1 MQNMTYPYSN
11 TDLLENPERY
21 QFTKFMGEKFLE
33 SYFYSRKIILNDI
46 GGKIDKKMNFSE
58 IIDNLTNINNLENN
72 EYNLENNEYNLEKL
86 LLKIL
91 SNNQNRKEKLNE
103 IIDIFLK
110 KYEIKKKLVMQYD
123 NDFHEKDSN
132 YKNLRNYIL
141 LDLLCVIRFN
151 ETKNLKFLNTILK
164 INDMLVTQISLWN
177 NKNDLC
183 VFQWLLEN
191 EIRIILELCKL
202 KGVKI

>member
-1 MQNMTYPYSN
+1 MTYPYSN

-72 EYNLENNEYNLEKL
+72 EYNLEKL

-91 SNNQNRKEKLNE
+91 SNNQNRNEKLNE

>member
-72 EYNLENNEYNLEKL
+72 EYNLEKL

-91 SNNQNRKEKLNE
+91 SNNQNRNEKLNE

>member
-1 MQNMTYPYSN
+1 MTYPYSN
-11 TDLLENPERY
+11 TDLLENPELY

-72 EYNLENNEYNLEKL
+72 EYNLEKL

-91 SNNQNRKEKLNE
+91 SNNQNRNEKLNE

>member
-1 MQNMTYPYSN
+1 
-11 TDLLENPERY
+11 
-21 QFTKFMGEKFLE
+21 
-33 SYFYSRKIILNDI
+33 
-46 GGKIDKKMNFSE
+46 
-58 IIDNLTNINNLENN
+58 
-72 EYNLENNEYNLEKL
+72 
-86 LLKIL
+86 
-91 SNNQNRKEKLNE
+91 
-103 IIDIFLK
+103 
-110 KYEIKKKLVMQYD
+110 MQYD